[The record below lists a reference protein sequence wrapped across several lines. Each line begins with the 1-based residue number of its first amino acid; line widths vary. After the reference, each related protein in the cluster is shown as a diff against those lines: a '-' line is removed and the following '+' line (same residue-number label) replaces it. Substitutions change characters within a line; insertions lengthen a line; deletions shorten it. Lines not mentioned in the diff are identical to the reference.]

1 MIYRIAVTVSA
12 AFSLQQ
18 FYKNTQVWTPGT
30 MVYPTIV
37 NLIVALILVIW
48 NGIVLCGYC
57 FGKAVEERWV
67 THEGLVTVIS
77 GTLSAISAG
86 IMGGTASN
94 PSSVEG
100 QTCGPAATQP
110 AGVNCTAICA
120 LQVHYMAYEDG
131 NRDRCL
137 SPRRWLFRFG
147 WGS

>member
-30 MVYPTIV
+30 MVYPTII

-48 NGIVLCGYC
+48 NGIVLCVYC

-77 GTLSAISAG
+77 GTLSAISADERHF
-86 IMGGTASN
+86 GGNYGRDGFEPEFSRGPDLWPSGNTTCRCQLQCHLRAS
-94 PSSVEG
+94 G
-100 QTCGPAATQP
+100 TLYG
-110 AGVNCTAICA
+110 
-120 LQVHYMAYEDG
+120 L
-131 NRDRCL
+131 
-137 SPRRWLFRFG
+137 
-147 WGS
+147 